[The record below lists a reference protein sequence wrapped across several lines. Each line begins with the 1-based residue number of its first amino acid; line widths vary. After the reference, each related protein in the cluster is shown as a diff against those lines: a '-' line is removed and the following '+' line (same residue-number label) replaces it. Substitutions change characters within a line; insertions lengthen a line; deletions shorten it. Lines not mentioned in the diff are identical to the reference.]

1 MTKPDHKQPTPIGLA
16 PSPAPILVGS
26 PVFAKA
32 AFGTNHPLSIQRV
45 ETVFELLRC
54 LGWLDPSTFVECHP
68 ATRDVIATYHDTD
81 YLNALLRAEAS
92 GLVVAEDRAR
102 FNFGTMENPWFPGLF
117 ERAATTVGGSILAAQ
132 LAMQGRAVFH
142 PSGGTHHGLPDRA
155 NGFCY
160 FNDPVFAVLEFR
172 AAGLERIAYVDVD
185 AHHGDG
191 VECAFEQDPR
201 VLTVSVHEADRWP
214 YSGTESQPEMGIIN
228 VPVPAGCNDSEY
240 KVCFDQIVLPALH
253 AFDPQAVVITCGTDA
268 LAGDPLSKMELS
280 NGCLWDVVF
289 AICST
294 APRQVIVGGGGYN
307 PWTLAR
313 CWAGLWGRL
322 CGHEMPRQFSEDARR
337 LLGGLTCDLIDDDE
351 VCGNWLSRLADD
363 GNCGPVRNAVRDLA
377 VR

>member
-1 MTKPDHKQPTPIGLA
+1 MTKLDHKQPTPIGLV

-26 PVFAKA
+26 PVFAKP

-54 LGWLDPSTFVECHP
+54 LGWLDPNTFAECHP
-68 ATRDVIATYHDTD
+68 ATRDVIAAYHDAD
-81 YLNALLRAEAS
+81 YLDALLRAEAS
-92 GLVVAEDRAR
+92 GLVVAEDRGR

-117 ERAATTVGGSILAAQ
+117 ERAATTVGGAILAAQ
-132 LAMQGRAVFH
+132 LAMPGRAVFH

-172 AAGLERIAYVDVD
+172 SAGLERIAYVDVD

-191 VECAFEQDPR
+191 VERAFAQDPR
-201 VLTVSVHEADRWP
+201 VLTISIHEADRWP
-214 YSGTESQPEMGIIN
+214 YSGTGSQPDKGIFN
-228 VPVPAGCNDSEY
+228 VPVPTGCNDREY
-240 KVCFDQIVLPALH
+240 TYCLDEILLPALR
-253 AFDPQAVVITCGTDA
+253 AFDPEAVVITCGTDA

-280 NGCLWDVVF
+280 NGCLWDAVL
-289 AICST
+289 AICAT
-294 APRQVIVGGGGYN
+294 VPRQVIVGGGGYN

-322 CGHEMPRQFSEDARR
+322 CGHEMPRELPEDARR
-337 LLGGLTCDLIDDDE
+337 ILSGLTCDLIDEDE
-351 VCGNWLSRLADD
+351 VCDAWLSRLVDE
-363 GNCGPVRNAVRDLA
+363 GNCGRVREAVRDLA
-377 VR
+377 SR

>member
-1 MTKPDHKQPTPIGLA
+1 MTKSDDERSASIGLVSSL
-16 PSPAPILVGS
+16 PPVLIGS

-54 LGWLDPSTFVECHP
+54 LGWLDPKAFVECHP
-68 ATRDVIATYHDTD
+68 ASREVIATYHDGD
-81 YLNALLRAEAS
+81 YLDALLRAEES
-92 GLVVAEDRAR
+92 GLVFAEDRAR

-132 LAMQGRAVFH
+132 LAMDGRTVFH
-142 PSGGTHHGLPDRA
+142 PSGGTHHGRPNRA

-160 FNDPVFAVLEFR
+160 FNDPVFAVRAFI

-191 VECAFEQDPR
+191 VECAFAQDER
-201 VLTVSVHEADRWP
+201 VLTISVHEANRWP
-214 YSGTESQPEMGIIN
+214 YSGTVSQPKQGIIN
-228 VPVPAGCNDSEY
+228 LPVPMGCNDSEY
-240 KVCFDQIVLPALH
+240 RFCLDRVVLPALE
-253 AFDPQAVVITCGTDA
+253 AFEPQAIVITCGTDA

-280 NGCLWDVVF
+280 NGCLWDVVLRVG
-289 AICST
+289 AA
-294 APRQVIVGGGGYN
+294 APRCVVVGGGGYN

-322 CGHEMPRQFSEDARR
+322 CGHEMPGELPEDARQ
-337 LLGGLTCDLIDDDE
+337 LLSGLTCDLIDDDE
-351 VCGNWLSRLADD
+351 ACETWLTRLVDD
-363 GNCGPVRNAVRDLA
+363 ANDAPVRDAVRDL
-377 VR
+377 VLR